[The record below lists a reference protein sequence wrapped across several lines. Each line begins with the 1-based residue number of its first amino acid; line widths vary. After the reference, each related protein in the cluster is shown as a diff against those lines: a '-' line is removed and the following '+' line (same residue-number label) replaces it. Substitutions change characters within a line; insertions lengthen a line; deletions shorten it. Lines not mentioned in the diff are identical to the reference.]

1 MEIDEVAARMVRQYW
16 ALILLCVLVPLIA
29 IGVTVA
35 KQPPMYAADARI
47 VTGSTV
53 PASNAQADAIVSQVQ
68 GIATGRTAAA
78 HALSAAGV
86 SRNLNNFITSN
97 VTVSGLGGSQV
108 VDLVVTDRSPQ
119 VAATVARQLAA
130 EVIASINNT
139 GQSGLSS
146 ALKAID
152 SEIVRLSEQ
161 RSVLATQ
168 ITANPKD
175 QALQA
180 KLAGLDEVIANFTG
194 DRSRLLIQ
202 ASTQGLATVID
213 QPVRPLKPESKA
225 LAQKLGLAGLLGL
238 VAGILIASI
247 AETVR
252 PTVPGA
258 RRVGRRLGSPTLGRL
273 TSEELRGEA
282 TPGLD
287 NLALRLRLAASHA
300 DLNTIAL
307 VDVNGQR
314 DLTSLS
320 SSMERALQDAAVPG
334 LAGQGIG
341 AADNN
346 HHQNS
351 SPGVV
356 AGGVGTSILIRSRPS
371 ATGHQALHVYPLG
384 QMKQPAGLG
393 RVGIVV
399 LSGPVA
405 RVSRITALDD
415 LVTSSGWPIVGVVG
429 VPRMPRRWFGRRKGP
444 DSQVRPSV
452 STTPATNGARPDHDA
467 EGRGQ

>member
-1 MEIDEVAARMVRQYW
+1 VEIDEVAARMVRQYW
-16 ALILLCVLVPLIA
+16 ALIVLCVLVPLIA
-29 IGVTVA
+29 IALTVA
-35 KQPPMYAADARI
+35 KQPPMYAAAARI

-78 HALSAAGV
+78 RALSTAGV
-86 SRNLNNFITSN
+86 SRNLNNFITSD

-108 VDLVVTDRSPQ
+108 VDLTVTDRSPQ
-119 VAATVARQLAA
+119 VAATVAKELAA
-130 EVIASINNT
+130 EVIGSINNV

-161 RSVLATQ
+161 RSVLAAQ
-168 ITANPKD
+168 ITASPKN
-175 QALQA
+175 QSLQA
-180 KLAGLDEVIANFTG
+180 KLAGLDEVVANFTG

-202 ASTQGLATVID
+202 ASSQGLATVID
-213 QPVRPLKPESKA
+213 QPVRPIKPQSKA

-247 AETVR
+247 AEVIR

-273 TSEELRGEA
+273 TSEELSGEA
-282 TPGLD
+282 TPGLE
-287 NLALRLRLAASHA
+287 NLALRLRLAAIHA

-314 DLTSLS
+314 DLTGLA
-320 SSMERALQDAAVPG
+320 SSMERALQEVTAPA
-334 LAGQGIG
+334 LAGQGPV

-351 SPGVV
+351 DRGTV
-356 AGGVGTSILIRSRPS
+356 AGGVGTSILIRSPS
-371 ATGHQALHVYPLG
+371 ATGHQMLHVYPLG
-384 QMKQPAGLG
+384 QMKQPAGMG

-429 VPRMPRRWFGRRKGP
+429 VPRLPRKWFGRRRP
-444 DSQVRPSV
+444 DSPVRQSA
-452 STTPATNGARPDHDA
+452 STTPANGAHSEHDA

>member
-1 MEIDEVAARMVRQYW
+1 VEIDEVAARMVRQYW
-16 ALILLCVLVPLIA
+16 ALIVLCVLVPLTAIA
-29 IGVTVA
+29 LTVA
-35 KQPPMYAADARI
+35 KQPPMYAAAARI

-78 HALSAAGV
+78 HALSTAGV
-86 SRNLNNFITSN
+86 SRNLNNFITSD
-97 VTVSGLGGSQV
+97 VTVAGLGGSQV
-108 VDLVVTDRSPQ
+108 VDLTVTDRNPQ
-119 VAATVARQLAA
+119 VAATVAKKLAA
-130 EVIASINNT
+130 EVIGSINNV

-161 RSVLATQ
+161 RSVLATA
-168 ITANPKD
+168 ITAHPRD
-175 QALQA
+175 QTLQA
-180 KLAGLDEVIANFTG
+180 KLAGLDEVVANFTG

-202 ASTQGLATVID
+202 ASSQGLATVID
-213 QPVRPLKPESKA
+213 QPVRPIKPESKA

-238 VAGILIASI
+238 VGGILIASI
-247 AETVR
+247 AEVIR

-282 TPGLD
+282 TPGLE
-287 NLALRLRLAASHA
+287 NLALRLRLAAIHA

-314 DLTSLS
+314 DLTGLA
-320 SSMERALQDAAVPG
+320 SSMERALQEVTAPA
-334 LAGQGIG
+334 LAGRGAV

-351 SPGVV
+351 SRGTV
-356 AGGVGTSILIRSRPS
+356 AGGVGTSILIRSPS
-371 ATGHQALHVYPLG
+371 AAGHQALHVYPLG
-384 QMKQPAGLG
+384 QMKQPAGMG

-415 LVTSSGWPIVGVVG
+415 LVTSSGWPIVAVVG
-429 VPRMPRRWFGRRKGP
+429 VPRLPRKWFGRRRRP
-444 DSQVRPSV
+444 DSPVRQPA
-452 STTPATNGARPDHDA
+452 STTPANGARPEHDA